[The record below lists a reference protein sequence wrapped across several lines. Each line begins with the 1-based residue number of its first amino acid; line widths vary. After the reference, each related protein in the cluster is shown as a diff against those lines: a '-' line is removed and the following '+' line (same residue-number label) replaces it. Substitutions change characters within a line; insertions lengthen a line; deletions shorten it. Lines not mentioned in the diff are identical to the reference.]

1 MKEILTS
8 FFSALALCG
17 LIICVIWLTIHL
29 AVWATQ

>member
-17 LIICVIWLTIHL
+17 LLVFVIWMAIHFTI
-29 AVWATQ
+29 WITQ